1 MPASDQG
8 IDPDRYTLIPRTLVF
23 LTRGERVLL
32 LKGAPHKRL
41 WAGLYNGIGGH
52 IERGEDALS
61 AAQRELREETGLDVP
76 DLWLCGTLIVDTG
89 KNTGIGIYIFRGE
102 SPRGEPLSSP
112 EGTAE
117 WIGADQINDLPMLED
132 LPVLLPRILAMQRSA
147 PPFAAR
153 SSYNTNGRLQL
164 TFSN

>member
-1 MPASDQG
+1 MPAPDQG
-8 IDPDRYTLIPRTLVF
+8 VSPDRYALIPRTLIF
-23 LTRGERVLL
+23 ITRGERVLL

-61 AAQRELREETGLDVP
+61 AARRELYEETGLDVP
-76 DLWLCGTLIVDTG
+76 GLWLCGTLIVDTG

-102 SPRGEPLSSP
+102 CIHGEPQPSS
-112 EGTAE
+112 EGIAE
-117 WIGADQINDLPMLED
+117 WISPEQISNLPLLED
-132 LPVLLPRILAMQRSA
+132 LPILLPRALATQPSA

-153 SSYNTNGRLQL
+153 SSYDTNGHLHIV
-164 TFSN
+164 FSS